1 MKETWK
7 KKITVHR
14 FFRLKGGQEHRNGCI
29 YSRWRSNRYIYYL
42 RRNELMSMKDNKY
55 VVRLLLAS
63 DDIEGKSS
71 INIKDVSGH
80 GKRKHNYIAKGK
92 NTAYLS
98 TINKIMQLKSY
109 L

>member
-14 FFRLKGGQEHRNGCI
+14 FFRLKGGQEHRNGFI